1 MKKSMKVLLS
11 TLTPLT
17 IATPIATVIAY
28 KVESTK
34 NEANDNVSFADK
46 NVSDKE
52 SINALTAFYNYRDEV
67 HHYRPTAGTTTDTTP
82 PTIRFGIDWMPQYE
96 QDHLIK
102 LMNVKDDSIVFKN
115 KNDANKTIQLDI
127 KKSDNIEIYKIKYW
141 ISAIDDV
148 DKFVNLALDFY
159 SEPID
164 PTKPDTRK
172 VKIIAMDAAKNITVW
187 ILTVNYV

>member
-34 NEANDNVSFADK
+34 NEANNNVSFADK

-67 HHYRPTAGTTTDTTP
+67 HHYRPTAGTATDTTS

-96 QDHLIK
+96 QDRLIK

-141 ISAIDDV
+141 ISATDDV

-164 PTKPDTRK
+164 PAKPDTRK
-172 VKIIAMDAAKNITVW
+172 VKITAMDAAKNITVW